1 LSISALTLKES
12 ELIKKLKKSAITSM
26 NNAYS
31 PYSGIKVG
39 AAVLDE
45 RLRVYTGC
53 NIENGSYGLTICA
66 ERVAAAK
73 AVSSGSKYFLYVLV
87 VSNLEGFAYPC
98 GACRQ
103 FLKEFSSEN
112 EDMKVVVVSNKGNT
126 RVLKLSELLP
136 NAFELRRID

>member
-1 LSISALTLKES
+1 
-12 ELIKKLKKSAITSM
+12 M
-26 NNAYS
+26 NAYS

-39 AAVLDE
+39 AAVLDD

-53 NIENGSYGLTICA
+53 NIENASYGLTICA

-73 AVSSGSKYFLYVLV
+73 AISSGSKYLLYVLV
-87 VSNLEGFAYPC
+87 VSNLKEFVYPC

-103 FLKEFSSEN
+103 FLKEFSSRD
-112 EDMKVVVVSNKGNT
+112 EDMRVVITSNKGDT